1 MGEMTTAFMPA
12 LLNVI
17 VPEREKR
24 SVKKL
29 KNIFLIMEFEKRD
42 LRQSMNEG
50 ILTGLTQDQVRLIVY
65 NLLCAAKFMHSANIV
80 HRDLKPGNILINR
93 DCQVKICDYG
103 IARTLP
109 DSLLGKGS
117 GNTRRLR
124 ETICQ
129 KDLKANNDKA
139 KIKK

>member
-1 MGEMTTAFMPA
+1 
-12 LLNVI
+12 
-17 VPEREKR
+17 
-24 SVKKL
+24 
-29 KNIFLIMEFEKRD
+29 MEFEKRD

-50 ILTGLTQDQVRLIVY
+50 ILTGLTQDHVKLIVY